1 MNRKDMHIASK
12 LGIQDRK
19 QVKSMRKKL
28 MLGVITVGIIT
39 ALLFL
44 NFVENEPPKN
54 VEVTGSKVKSSI
66 GAEKKL
72 AVLQASKPL
81 KGSLVKQSSNSES
94 SEQIIETSE
103 KELKV
108 LIQQYNVNLDDIDER
123 AVIER
128 QAELVS
134 ESYKKEVLAKVKEMS
149 KEQPH
154 Q

>member
-1 MNRKDMHIASK
+1 MQK
-12 LGIQDRK
+12 
-19 QVKSMRKKL
+19 KS
-28 MLGVITVGIIT
+28 MLGVITVGIIAT
-39 ALLFL
+39 LLFL
-44 NFVENEPPKN
+44 NFVENEFLTN
-54 VEVTGSKVKSSI
+54 VEVTGSKIRHSI
-66 GAEKKL
+66 GAEKEV
-72 AVLQASKPL
+72 AAPQASKPL
-81 KGSLVKQSSNSES
+81 KDGLVQSSNSES
-94 SEQIIETSE
+94 SEEIIATSE

-134 ESYKKEVLAKVKEMS
+134 ESYKKEVLAKVKEMN